1 MSPKQNDKKKPAK
14 RCTCKPFEMFT
25 HKERYKMTYPKLGK
39 HVQELE
45 ERLYLISK
53 EESMLRSYYNW
64 SKQML
69 RVKRAVKQEEDILKE
84 KK

>member
-1 MSPKQNDKKKPAK
+1 
-14 RCTCKPFEMFT
+14 
-25 HKERYKMTYPKLGK
+25 MTYPKLGK

>member
-1 MSPKQNDKKKPAK
+1 
-14 RCTCKPFEMFT
+14 
-25 HKERYKMTYPKLGK
+25 MTYPKLGK

-53 EESMLRSYYNW
+53 EESMLR
-64 SKQML
+64 
-69 RVKRAVKQEEDILKE
+69 VKRAVKQEEDILKE